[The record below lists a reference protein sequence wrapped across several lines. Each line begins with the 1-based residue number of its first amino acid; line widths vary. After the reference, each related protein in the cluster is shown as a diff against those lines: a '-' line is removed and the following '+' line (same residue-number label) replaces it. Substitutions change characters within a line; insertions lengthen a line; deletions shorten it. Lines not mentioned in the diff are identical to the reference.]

1 MKCSLL
7 MIVAI
12 FLPLGACAD
21 AGESMTEA
29 TISQEIPEDVQ
40 ELLRR
45 SVKNQVF
52 VKGGGLSDGR
62 LRYLYNEEKF
72 QRRQF

>member
-40 ELLRR
+40 ELLA
-45 SVKNQVF
+45 VLHGQ
-52 VKGGGLSDGR
+52 
-62 LRYLYNEEKF
+62 EKL
-72 QRRQF
+72 QILLLQ